1 MKHKFSTRLLSL
13 LLVIVTL
20 AGLLIPASAASL
32 SGSGTVRIT
41 QDGFGN
47 YLSKSTGGSIGGG
60 FWKYTSNDGL
70 TGSAYC
76 VNWGLTGVS
85 PSKALTVQPY
95 NRNPQTMGA
104 FANGYPNRTLV
115 QFKQLHPNDVRGIA
129 QLTEAE
135 YKYATQVAVW
145 ATCGQISVPG
155 TSFTAGRAA
164 VVQPTSDARQI
175 RIFDSVKAILALSEH
190 WTKYLYPGLTIRAEE
205 NQNIPGVE
213 VIHREGLSGAADAN
227 QDGVKKETINGK
239 EYYTR
244 VMYVSSATTTWIDG
258 YTTKVYSTDAPQ
270 GTIFTAENGS
280 PLETVQENGAT
291 CYKVDT
297 SRERETGLNAN
308 GGEYYGAFKVCIP
321 VDNVA
326 DEGSFTIK
334 ATGGA
339 AQFNLF
345 LANNPSSTEQS
356 YIISD
361 PAYTTVEAS
370 APFKW
375 SKTGTE
381 DGSASLEIIKTGPGG
396 GPLEGA
402 EFTLTGDR
410 GTTVTGTSGPD
421 GKVTWTG
428 LPADEKFT
436 LTETKAPEGC
446 QPIAGMN
453 VTLEAGRTSYL
464 TVPNDTA
471 KGFTVKKIDAQNRGS
486 LQGAVFVFEQI
497 DGDYKTTGTTGFDG
511 QISFEG
517 DELPYGS
524 YRVWE
529 QSPPSGYQKDT
540 RIETVEWTGEKDV
553 LLTFE
558 DVRDGGH
565 VIDTPPQT
573 VYLSGEEQ
581 EVIHVRF
588 GNSAMGSLLV
598 KKVDASDGSPLS
610 DVEFMVTTSD
620 DTVVGDANGKFV
632 TDRAGT
638 FTVSGIEP
646 GTSLVVKETGAKSGY
661 LLDDTPQVAKIK
673 AGQTVTLEFRN
684 KKLGNLVIHKLSSV
698 DKSPIEGAQF
708 RITYADG
715 KVVDTANGQLS
726 SNGFYTSNK
735 EGQIVLSGVTGTLI
749 CTEVSSAPG
758 FAIDPET
765 RTQTVVVN
773 PGDDTQQ
780 LYFYNTPLCSLT
792 LSKVDSVT
800 GKPIPNTTF
809 TVRYANGELIGRYTT
824 GKDGTVTVS
833 GLLPGSTVVAV
844 ETKVPDTHVLN
855 PTPQTITLKSGSNA
869 MTSGGASVTPP
880 SGNTGTGGGNNLDFE
895 NDPKMSLTIRK
906 YITGTNREPLA
917 GVCFK
922 VTTGDGAP
930 VGAGDGTFYTNS
942 AGEIVVE
949 GLEPG
954 TTVTARE
961 VSTVEGF
968 VLDGEPKTV
977 KIKAGKTVYV
987 QPGKTVE
994 IEWANTPI
1002 TGQI

>member
-47 YLSKSTGGSIGGG
+47 YLSKSTGGSISGG

-104 FANGYPNRTLV
+104 FTNGYPNRTLA

-155 TSFTAGRAA
+155 TSFTAGRAS

-213 VIHREGLSGAADAN
+213 VVNKDGLQGAARDHEA
-227 QDGVKKETINGK
+227 GIKKETINGK

-297 SRERETGLNAN
+297 SRERETSLNAN

-381 DGSASLEIIKTGPGG
+381 DGSASLEIVKTGPGG

-428 LPADEKFT
+428 LPAEEKFT

-558 DVRDGGH
+558 DVRDPTLI
-565 VIDTPPQT
+565 VLK
-573 VYLSGEEQ
+573 VNEKGE
-581 EVIHVRF
+581 
-588 GNSAMGSLLV
+588 SL
-598 KKVDASDGSPLS
+598 
-610 DVEFMVTTSD
+610 
-620 DTVVGDANGKFV
+620 
-632 TDRAGT
+632 
-638 FTVSGIEP
+638 
-646 GTSLVVKETGAKSGY
+646 
-661 LLDDTPQVAKIK
+661 
-673 AGQTVTLEFRN
+673 
-684 KKLGNLVIHKLSSV
+684 
-698 DKSPIEGAQF
+698 EGAVF
-708 RITYADG
+708 DVYADG
-715 KVVDTANGQLS
+715 KFIT
-726 SNGFYTSNK
+726 
-735 EGQIVLSGVTGTLI
+735 
-749 CTEVSSAPG
+749 
-758 FAIDPET
+758 
-765 RTQTVVVN
+765 
-773 PGDDTQQ
+773 
-780 LYFYNTPLCSLT
+780 
-792 LSKVDSVT
+792 SVT
-800 GKPIPNTTF
+800 TNSS
-809 TVRYANGELIGRYTT
+809 GEARVEGIQKEAYIEVVE
-824 GKDGTVTVS
+824 KVAPDG
-833 GLLPGSTVVAV
+833 
-844 ETKVPDTHVLN
+844 HVL
-855 PTPQTITLKSGSNA
+855 
-869 MTSGGASVTPP
+869 
-880 SGNTGTGGGNNLDFE
+880 D
-895 NDPKMSLTIRK
+895 R
-906 YITGTNREPLA
+906 
-917 GVCFK
+917 
-922 VTTGDGAP
+922 
-930 VGAGDGTFYTNS
+930 S
-942 AGEIVVE
+942 A
-949 GLEPG
+949 
-954 TTVTARE
+954 T
-961 VSTVEGF
+961 
-968 VLDGEPKTV
+968 
-977 KIKAGKTVYV
+977 
-987 QPGKTVE
+987 
-994 IEWANTPI
+994 
-1002 TGQI
+1002 